1 MSSKRGNSVV
11 VVNGNEKKRGI
22 FISKGFHGINFI
34 SFIGNNSIILFPIVP
49 QNYMCMCV
57 STVCINDRL
66 FYQETKLNMMI

>member
-49 QNYMCMCV
+49 QNYMCVCLQCV
-57 STVCINDRL
+57 L
-66 FYQETKLNMMI
+66 MIDYFIKKQN